1 MDEARSATAS
11 DQANSK
17 VWREAQYAMMSLP
30 RTRHRL
36 RSKALSA
43 AFACAMAMA
52 WLSMGLMPL
61 AVIIVSLWQRL

>member
-1 MDEARSATAS
+1 MDEVRSATAS
-11 DQANSK
+11 DQGDTR
-17 VWREAQYAMMSLP
+17 VRREAQYAMMSLP

-43 AFACAMAMA
+43 AFACAAVVA

-61 AVIIVSLWQRL
+61 AVIVVSLWQRL